1 MQSRRD
7 QVQAYFYVVG
17 RMTSAVTHGR
27 PDVVRPP
34 SRRLTTGFVIGV
46 LIAAVMCAG
55 FGVYGLFKPGGNT
68 SWRTAG
74 AIVTEKTSGARFVY
88 LDGALHPVLNLAS
101 ARLATGSTAAP
112 TSVTAASLAGT
123 PVGAPI
129 GIPDAPD
136 SVPAAASLDRSPW
149 TVCASPPAEGTV
161 GSPTLSLLLGA
172 PAGPSPAE
180 DEGLL
185 VATPDG
191 QRSLV
196 WQGRRYLLRG
206 PGVVAAL
213 GYDDVVP
220 APVQPGWL
228 AALPAGP
235 DLAPPSAGTPGAPGP
250 TIAGRP
256 SRVGQVYEVS
266 NPALSSDDLYL
277 VRADGVVPLSRTLA
291 ALAMA
296 GGGAT
301 VRVGPADMAAVP
313 RSAGPDLLRDLPPLP
328 PRLVVTHRDDV
339 PCARVDV
346 ADPDAP
352 VRIGTLPA
360 AAVAAATVP
369 AGTHTPGMQADR
381 IGIPAAS
388 GALARVQ
395 SAPGAAPGAAFLVT
409 DIGVRF
415 PVADDEALRALGMS
429 GGSSVAVPESLLAL
443 LPTGPV
449 LDREAAL
456 QTRSPQSRAGR

>member
-34 SRRLTTGFVIGV
+34 GRRLSTGFAIGV
-46 LIAAVMCAG
+46 LIAAILCAG

-88 LDGALHPVLNLAS
+88 LNGSLHPVLNLAS
-101 ARLATGSTAAP
+101 ARLATGSAAAP
-112 TSVTAASLAGT
+112 MSVSAASLAGT

-136 SVPAAASLDRSPW
+136 SVPAAASLNRSPW
-149 TVCASPPAEGTV
+149 TVCASPPAGGTV

-191 QRSLV
+191 QESLV
-196 WQGRRYLLRG
+196 WQGRRYRLG
-206 PGVVAAL
+206 GSGVAAAL
-213 GYDDVVP
+213 GYDDVAA

-228 AALPAGP
+228 AAVPAGP
-235 DLAPPSAGTPGAPGP
+235 DLSAPAVDAPGAPGP
-250 TIAGRP
+250 SIAGKP
-256 SRVGQVYEVS
+256 SRVGQVYQVS
-266 NPALSSDDLYL
+266 NPALASEDLYL
-277 VRADGVVPLSRTLA
+277 VRADGVAPLSRTMA
-291 ALAMA
+291 ALALS
-296 GGGAT
+296 GSGST
-301 VRVGPADMAAVP
+301 VRVGPADIATVP
-313 RSAGPDLLRDLPPLP
+313 RSAGPELGRDLPPVP
-328 PRLVVTHRDDV
+328 PRLVVTHQDDV
-339 PCARVDV
+339 PCVRVDV

-369 AGTHTPGMQADR
+369 AGTHTPGLQADR

-388 GALARVQ
+388 GVLARV
-395 SAPGAAPGAAFLVT
+395 SAAPGAVPGAAFLVT

-415 PVADDEALRALGMS
+415 PVADDEALTALGMQGS
-429 GGSSVAVPESLLAL
+429 GIVAVPEQLLEL

-449 LDREAAL
+449 LDRERAL
-456 QTRSPQSRAGR
+456 QTRAPQP

>member
-34 SRRLTTGFVIGV
+34 GRRLSTGFAIGV
-46 LIAAVMCAG
+46 LVAAVLCAG

-88 LDGALHPVLNLAS
+88 LNGTLHPVLNLAS
-101 ARLATGSTAAP
+101 ARLASGSTAAP
-112 TSVTAASLAGT
+112 TSVSAASLAGT

-136 SVPAAASLDRSPW
+136 SVPAAASLNRSPW
-149 TVCASPPAEGTV
+149 TVCASPPAAGTV
-161 GSPTLSLLLGA
+161 GPPTLSLLLGA
-172 PAGPSPAE
+172 PAGPEPAD

-191 QRSLV
+191 QESLV
-196 WQGRRYLLRG
+196 WQGRRYRLG
-206 PGVVAAL
+206 GAGVAAAL
-213 GYDDVVP
+213 GYDDVAP

-228 AALPAGP
+228 AAVPAGP
-235 DLAPPSAGTPGAPGP
+235 DLGVPAVGTPGAPGP
-250 TIAGRP
+250 TIAGKP
-256 SRVGQVYEVS
+256 SRVGQVYQVS
-266 NPALSSDDLYL
+266 NPALASDDLYL
-277 VRADGVVPLSRTLA
+277 VRADGVAPLSRTTA
-291 ALAMA
+291 ALAMS
-296 GGGAT
+296 GGGST
-301 VRVGPADMAAVP
+301 VRVGPADIAAVP
-313 RSAGPDLLRDLPPLP
+313 RSAGPELGRDLPPVP
-328 PRLVVTHRDDV
+328 PRLVVTHQEDI
-339 PCARVDV
+339 PCVRVDV

-369 AGTHTPGMQADR
+369 AGTHTPGLQADR

-388 GALARVQ
+388 GVLARVAA
-395 SAPGAAPGAAFLVT
+395 APGAAPGAAFLVT

-415 PVADDEALRALGMS
+415 PVADDEALTALGMQ
-429 GGSSVAVPESLLAL
+429 GGSAVAVPEQLLEL

-449 LDREAAL
+449 LDREPAL
-456 QTRSPQSRAGR
+456 QTRSPQS